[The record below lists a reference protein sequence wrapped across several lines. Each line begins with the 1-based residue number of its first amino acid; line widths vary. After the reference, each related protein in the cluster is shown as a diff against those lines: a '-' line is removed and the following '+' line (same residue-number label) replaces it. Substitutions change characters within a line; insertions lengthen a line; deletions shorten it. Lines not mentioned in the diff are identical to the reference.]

1 MSRRLIP
8 AYLWTSGRTHP
19 SRNVL
24 DRLTVLRAAVD
35 HIPSDL
41 PNPGR
46 SVLEILRHGA
56 LPLAEVAAHLSMPVI
71 FVKVMVS
78 DLFDQG
84 LLLVRAP
91 VPVEPGGQPDQ
102 QLLERVI
109 RGLRALQ

>member
-8 AYLWTSGRTHP
+8 AYLWTGGRTHP

-24 DRLTVLRAAVD
+24 DRLTVLRAATD
-35 HIPSDL
+35 HLPSDL
-41 PNPGR
+41 TSSGR
-46 SVLEILRHGA
+46 SVLEILQHGA
-56 LPLAEVAAHLSMPVI
+56 LPLAEVAAHLEMPVI
-71 FVKVMVS
+71 FVKVLVS

-84 LLLVRAP
+84 LLIVRAP
-91 VPVEPGGQPDQ
+91 APVESDAKPDQ